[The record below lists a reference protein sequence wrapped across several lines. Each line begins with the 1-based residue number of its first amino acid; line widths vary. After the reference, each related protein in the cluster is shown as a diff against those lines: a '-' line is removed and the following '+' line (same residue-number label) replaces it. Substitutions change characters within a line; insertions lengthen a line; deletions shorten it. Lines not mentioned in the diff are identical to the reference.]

1 MKKKWIN
8 LLLFGSITI
17 CCTAQTAGYKYYSKL
32 DTIQTSGFYNI
43 EVTPELS
50 AHLKIDYSDIRIIN
64 GSNKWVPHVLH
75 APAYERTDIGLI
87 KDMKFTITENSGV
100 NTVLLIESGQ
110 KISNNIGLV
119 ITNTAAERF
128 CTLSGSND
136 KMNWFVI
143 NDSVLLS
150 PAPAENTTENISRIN
165 FPATSYRFYK
175 VIIQNKNKD
184 PFNIKGVVEYATAS
198 RYAKALNK
206 LIENPAGAIQQKDS
220 GGISYIK
227 VKQQLPYQFDNISLQ
242 LSGVKYYNRKV
253 DLYIPYAENHSFSN
267 PGQLLQ
273 SFTISNNSALQF
285 NVPLSKAAVYYLL
298 INNEDNLPLTVKE
311 VKTAIS
317 NHYITAYLEKENS
330 YKLIVDNEAAVMPNY
345 DLAKLNSKMPDSI
358 PYLQFGKIIA
368 FAESISPVTTEKNNN
383 WILWVS
389 IAAALLI
396 LLFFTYKMF
405 KEVDKRKQH
414 DHL

>member
-8 LLLFGSITI
+8 FLLLSLITI
-17 CCTAQTAGYKYYSKL
+17 CCTAQTGGFKFYCKL
-32 DTIQTSGFYNI
+32 DSVKTSGFYNI
-43 EVTPELS
+43 ELTPELT
-50 AHLKIDYSDIRIIN
+50 AHLKTDHSDLRIVN
-64 GSNKWVPHVLH
+64 DSGKWIPHVLH
-75 APAYERTDIGLI
+75 APAYEKTDIGLI
-87 KDMKFTITENSGV
+87 KDLKFTITENSGV

-175 VIIQNKNKD
+175 VIIRNKNKD
-184 PFNIKGVVEYATAS
+184 PFNIKGVVEYAAAS
-198 RYAKALNK
+198 NITNTLHK
-206 LIENPAGAIQQKDS
+206 LIQNPVGEIQQKDS
-220 GGISYIK
+220 GKISYIK
-227 VKQQLPYQFDNISLQ
+227 VTQQLPYQFDNISLQ
-242 LSGVKYYNRKV
+242 LSGVKYYNRQV
-253 DLYIPYAENHSFSN
+253 DLYIPYAANHSFSN

-273 SFTISNNSALQF
+273 SFTVSNNNTLQF
-285 NVPLSKAAVYYLL
+285 NVSLTKAAVYYLL
-298 INNEDNLPLTVKE
+298 INNEDNLPLNVKE

-317 NHYITAYLEKENS
+317 NHYISAYLENGS
-330 YKLIVDNEAAVMPNY
+330 NYTLIMDNEAAVKPDY
-345 DLAKLNSKMPDSI
+345 DLAKLNNKIPDSI

>member
-8 LLLFGSITI
+8 LLLFVLITN
-17 CCTAQTAGYKYYSKL
+17 CCAAQTSGFKFYCKL
-32 DTIQTSGFYNI
+32 DSVKPAGFYNI
-43 EVTPELS
+43 ELTPELS
-50 AHLKIDYSDIRIIN
+50 AHLKTDYSDLRIVN
-64 GSNKWVPHVLH
+64 EAGKWIPHVLH
-75 APAYERTDIGLI
+75 APAYERTDTGLI
-87 KDMKFTITENSGV
+87 MEMKYSITENSGV
-100 NTVLLIESGQ
+100 NTVLIIESGQ
-110 KISNNIGLV
+110 KISNNFGVI

-136 KMNWFVI
+136 KKSWFVI

-150 PAPAENTTENISRIN
+150 PVPAENATENISRIN
-165 FPATSYRFYK
+165 FPPNSYRSYK
-175 VIIQNKNKD
+175 VIIHNNNKD
-184 PFNIKGVVEYATAS
+184 PFNIKGVVEYTTAPEITNPL
-198 RYAKALNK
+198 KK
-206 LIENPAGAIQQKDS
+206 LIENPVASIQQKDS
-220 GGISYIK
+220 GKISYIK
-227 VKQQLPYQFDNISLQ
+227 ISQQLTYQFDNISLQ

-273 SFTISNNSALQF
+273 SFTVSNNSTLQF
-285 NVPLSKAAVYYLL
+285 KLLHTKAAVYYLL

-317 NHYITAYLEKENS
+317 NHYITAYLEKGNN
-330 YKLIVDNEAAVMPNY
+330 YKLILNNEAAVMPNY

-358 PYLQFGKIIA
+358 SFLQVGKITP
-368 FAESISPVTTEKNNN
+368 AEENKLITTPAKNNK

-405 KEVDKRKQH
+405 KEVEKRKTT
-414 DHL
+414 